1 MTTRP
6 ETTRTDLAEAIGR
19 IAKGDRKALEFVY
32 RATSAK
38 LFGICLRISGDR
50 GEAEDALQD
59 VYVNLWNAAGRFDAA
74 RASPVSWL
82 AVFARNR
89 TIDRLR
95 RRRRVDASAPIEAAE
110 HVADDAPLA
119 EEALLA
125 GEENARLHTCLETLE
140 KRQRGVIRTAFFDGV
155 TYADLAA
162 RQDVPL
168 GTVKSWVRR
177 GLARLKLC
185 LEA

>member
-1 MTTRP
+1 MTTRT
-6 ETTRTDLAEAIGR
+6 ETARNELAEAIGR

-95 RRRRVDASAPIEAAE
+95 RRRVDASAPLEAANN
-110 HVADDAPLA
+110 VADAAPLA
-119 EEALLA
+119 EDALLA
-125 GEENARLHTCLETLE
+125 GEENARIHTCLETLE
-140 KRQRGVIRTAFFDGV
+140 ERQRGVIRTAFFDGV

-162 RQDVPL
+162 RQNVPH

-177 GLARLKLC
+177 GLARLKQC

>member
-1 MTTRP
+1 MNTRP

-19 IAKGDRKALEFVY
+19 VAQGDRKALEFVY

-95 RRRRVDASAPIEAAE
+95 RRRRVDASAPMEAAD
-110 HVADDAPLA
+110 HVADAAPLA
-119 EEALLA
+119 DEALLA
-125 GEENARLHTCLETLE
+125 GEESARIHTCLDTLE
-140 KRQRGVIRTAFFDGV
+140 ERQRGVIRTAFFDGV

-177 GLARLKLC
+177 GLARLKQC